1 MGKIGGYSFRY
12 FKKDKNFTKSH
23 IIQELSNFP
32 DSKQYIPDDINP
44 LYLSREYLF
53 TVSVKLFMIMSYV
66 LETVS
71 PHKYVELYHK
81 YKEKISNKKTK

>member
-44 LYLSREYLF
+44 IYLSREYLF
-53 TVSVKLFMIMSYV
+53 TVSVKHIIFMI
-66 LETVS
+66 
-71 PHKYVELYHK
+71 
-81 YKEKISNKKTK
+81 IS